1 MFTVHL
7 KRKAYM
13 EEIEKSKKKAKR
25 SDDKTNIPGFVRH
38 SLLENLL
45 HCSPAQGSIHHCQV
59 VSISTQV
66 SLCELCALLLTSLYV
81 SKNIYSR

>member
-25 SDDKTNIPGFVRH
+25 SDDKTNIPGLDRKSTRLNSSH
-38 SLLENLL
+38 
-45 HCSPAQGSIHHCQV
+45 AQ
-59 VSISTQV
+59 
-66 SLCELCALLLTSLYV
+66 
-81 SKNIYSR
+81 